1 MSRIAKLVRSGVKLP
16 KGRYSLKTLF
26 GRFTPGKH
34 TLHSYSN
41 VHGSKKNLPEGD
53 FYVKGSDEKKLT
65 RVSSGCEDY
74 GHQAAPCDPDYPLEL

>member
-1 MSRIAKLVRSGVKLP
+1 MPRVARIVRSGFKVPQGK
-16 KGRYSLKTLF
+16 YSIKSLF
-26 GRFTPGKH
+26 GRFTRDKNH
-34 TLHSYSN
+34 IHSYSN